1 MSFFYQILEDLE
13 KQYNKKLFTRKK
25 MPNGYYR
32 PRVFRI
38 FGSDFS
44 VGLWI
49 GEKLQLRLGV
59 DEEIPVGVDDLV
71 LGDGIFP
78 LTFFCG
84 GVALRN
90 VFFFT

>member
-1 MSFFYQILEDLE
+1 
-13 KQYNKKLFTRKK
+13 
-25 MPNGYYR
+25 
-32 PRVFRI
+32 
-38 FGSDFS
+38 
-44 VGLWI
+44 LWI